1 MFSRVEWMVVCRNTQ
16 FFMLNTYETVSE
28 YVMFWLPMVDMRVCA
43 IFFPTRFAQP
53 NQKFTVAGE
62 SVRE

>member
-1 MFSRVEWMVVCRNTQ
+1 MFSRVECLVVCRNTQ
-16 FFMLNTYETVSE
+16 FFMLDTYETVSE
-28 YVMFWLPMVDMRVCA
+28 NVVFWMHMVDMRVCA
-43 IFFPTRFAQP
+43 IFFPARFAQP